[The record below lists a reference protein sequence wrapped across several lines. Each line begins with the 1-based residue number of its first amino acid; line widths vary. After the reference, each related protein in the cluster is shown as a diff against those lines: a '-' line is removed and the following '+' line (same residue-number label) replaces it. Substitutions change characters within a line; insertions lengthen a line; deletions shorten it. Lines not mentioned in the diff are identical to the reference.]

1 VPRQVCP
8 VAPGSVLEHRYR
20 LDDRIALGGVGE
32 VWQGTDLVLRRVVAV
47 KLLRPE
53 YAQDE
58 DCLAR
63 FRAEG
68 RHAALLS
75 HPNIAQ
81 VYDCA
86 EQAPPLPGFL
96 VMELV
101 DGQSLARLLAGGP
114 LSPARTMG
122 IVAQAARGLQ
132 AAHTAGL
139 VHRDIKPGNLLIGR
153 DDQVKI
159 TDFGI
164 AQVPGSA
171 RLTRTGLLVGTA
183 AYLAP
188 ERASGGPATPASDLY
203 SLGVVAYE
211 CLTGQAPFDGEPLA
225 VALAHLQQAMPPLP
239 PPVPAAVAALV
250 AELTAKDPSARPPS
264 AADVSDRAERLRTG
278 PPPPAAGPASPL
290 SAAGPDSPLSAAAP
304 DSPLSAAAPAS
315 PPPAAAPAGL
325 TTAPPELP
333 NEPGGP
339 PPGQAGAGDARARP
353 RRRLSRAGPPA
364 RAALVVAAVAVA
376 ALGWALVATHG
387 SAPDQRLSP
396 DTHPASPRAGPSGA
410 AGPRAAASPGP
421 TGTGGAG
428 PHRSPA
434 AAHAHRRGRPSAAP
448 SSPPPPSPTP
458 TPTPTLPLPTPS
470 LPLPTPSL
478 SLSA

>member
-1 VPRQVCP
+1 
-8 VAPGSVLEHRYR
+8 VAPGTVLEDRYR

-58 DCLAR
+58 ECLAR

-81 VYDCA
+81 VYDYA
-86 EQAPPLPGFL
+86 ETAPPVPGFL

-114 LSPARTMG
+114 IGPARTMG

-132 AAHTAGL
+132 AAHAAGL
-139 VHRDIKPGNLLIGR
+139 VHRDIKPGNLMVGP
-153 DDQVKI
+153 DDHVKI

-164 AQVPGSA
+164 AKAAGSA
-171 RLTRTGLLVGTA
+171 QLTRTGTLVGTA

-188 ERASGGPATPASDLY
+188 ERAGGGPATPASDLY

-211 CLTGQAPFDGEPLA
+211 CLTGQAPFSGESLA
-225 VALAHLQQAMPPLP
+225 VALAHMQQDIPPLP
-239 PPVPAAVAALV
+239 PSAPAAVAALV
-250 AELTAKDPSARPPS
+250 TELTAKDPAARPPS
-264 AADVSDRAERLRTG
+264 AGDVCNRAERLRTV
-278 PPPPAAGPASPL
+278 P
-290 SAAGPDSPLSAAAP
+290 
-304 DSPLSAAAPAS
+304 S
-315 PPPAAAPAGL
+315 PPPSPPMPAAKAPAGH
-325 TTAPPELP
+325 TGAAPKMP
-333 NEPGGP
+333 NEPGGRP
-339 PPGQAGAGDARARP
+339 PERDSAGGARP
-353 RRRLSRAGPPA
+353 RPPRRLSRAGPPA
-364 RAALVVAAVAVA
+364 RAALVLAAVAVA
-376 ALGWALVATHG
+376 GLGWALATTHG
-387 SAPDQRLSP
+387 SAPDHRPSP
-396 DTHPASPRAGPSGA
+396 DTHPAATRAGPPGA

-421 TGTGGAG
+421 TSTSGGDPG
-428 PHRSPA
+428 RSSA
-434 AAHAHRRGRPSAAP
+434 TAHAHRRGRPSTPPPAP
-448 SSPPPPSPTP
+448 SSPSPTP
-458 TPTPTLPLPTPS
+458 TPLLPLPTPS

-478 SLSA
+478 SLPA

>member
-1 VPRQVCP
+1 MVP
-8 VAPGSVLEHRYR
+8 GTVLEDRYR

-58 DCLAR
+58 ECLAR

-81 VYDCA
+81 VYDYA
-86 EQAPPLPGFL
+86 EKAPPIPGFL

-114 LSPARTMG
+114 IGPARTMG
-122 IVAQAARGLQ
+122 VVAQAARGLQ
-132 AAHTAGL
+132 AAHAAGL
-139 VHRDIKPGNLLIGR
+139 VHRDIKPGNLMVGR
-153 DDQVKI
+153 DDHVKI

-171 RLTRTGLLVGTA
+171 RLTRTGTLVGTA

-188 ERASGGPATPASDLY
+188 ERAGGGPATPASDLY

-211 CLTGQAPFDGEPLA
+211 CLTGQAPFSGESLA
-225 VALAHLQQAMPPLP
+225 VALAHMQQAIPPLP
-239 PPVPAAVAALV
+239 PTVPAEVAALV
-250 AELTAKDPSARPPS
+250 TELTAKDPAARPPS
-264 AADVSDRAERLRTG
+264 AGDVCDRAERLRTVPSAPPG
-278 PPPPAAGPASPL
+278 PPMPAAE
-290 SAAGPDSPLSAAAP
+290 
-304 DSPLSAAAPAS
+304 
-315 PPPAAAPAGL
+315 APAGH
-325 TTAPPELP
+325 TGAAPKIP
-333 NEPGGP
+333 NEPGGR
-339 PPGQAGAGDARARP
+339 PPGQGSAGGARP
-353 RRRLSRAGPPA
+353 RPPRRLSRAGPLA
-364 RAALVVAAVAVA
+364 RAALVLAAVAVA
-376 ALGWALVATHG
+376 GLGWALATTHG
-387 SAPDQRLSP
+387 SARDHRPSP
-396 DTHPASPRAGPSGA
+396 GTHPAASRAGPPGA
-410 AGPRAAASPGP
+410 AGPRAAASPRP
-421 TGTGGAG
+421 TSTGGDG
-428 PHRSPA
+428 PHRSSSPA

-448 SSPPPPSPTP
+448 PATSSPSPTP
-458 TPTPTLPLPTPS
+458 LLPLPTPS

-478 SLSA
+478 SLPA